1 MSPSTSAVYH
11 CRFRSRLEARWA
23 VFFDQLAIAWVYEPE
38 GYVLSDGRR
47 YLPDFHLPDCA
58 TWVEVKGH
66 EAALDR
72 QLMLTAARDLPGHS
86 GRGEAG
92 PLLMVLGPV
101 PEPRPGR
108 GDWGWMALDKGMAD
122 SVGPGGGWQPGQLRY
137 GFGSYAT
144 NRRPWFLDNAQ
155 YEWTP
160 DTAWTEPL
168 WDVYESGVPDAYV
181 AARSARFEHGE
192 SG

>member
-72 QLMLTAARDLPGHS
+72 QLMLTAARDLPVHS

-122 SVGPGGGWQPGQLRY
+122 PVGPGGR
-137 GFGSYAT
+137 
-144 NRRPWFLDNAQ
+144 
-155 YEWTP
+155 
-160 DTAWTEPL
+160 
-168 WDVYESGVPDAYV
+168 V
-181 AARSARFEHGE
+181 AARPAALRIRVLRHEPTPVVPGQRAVRVDARHRVDGAVV
-192 SG
+192 GRLRVRCA